1 MTLSSLLKYTIKIM
15 VIICHET
22 EMPITNNKGFIPLV
36 VMLED
41 LLEADGG

>member
-15 VIICHET
+15 VIMCHEAK
-22 EMPITNNKGFIPLV
+22 MPITNSKELIPLV

-41 LLEADGG
+41 LLKAEG